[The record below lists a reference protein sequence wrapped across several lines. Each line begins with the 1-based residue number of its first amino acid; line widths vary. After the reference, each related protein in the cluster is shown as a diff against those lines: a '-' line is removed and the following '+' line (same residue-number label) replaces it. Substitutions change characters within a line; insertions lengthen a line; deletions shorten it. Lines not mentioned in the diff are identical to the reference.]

1 MAKRKKHHQEF
12 PIKHHDYSTVGRLGG
27 GQFLN
32 GMPWYLMPWGVGYGG
47 STGYGNDQSANE
59 TAQNGF
65 GQGGGSD
72 SSGESGAGATAGDGG
87 GSGSM

>member
-27 GQFLN
+27 GQFIN
-32 GMPWYLMPWGVGYGG
+32 GMPWYLMTWGIGYGG
-47 STGYGNDQSANE
+47 STGYGNDHSANE

-65 GQGGGSD
+65 GQDGGND
-72 SSGESGAGATAGDGG
+72 STGDSGAGAGDGG